1 MKRTRQ
7 ETKKGR
13 GYRSPSVR
21 REHGSRG
28 TQLIKRKKL
37 S

>member
-1 MKRTRQ
+1 LRPT
-7 ETKKGR
+7 G
-13 GYRSPSVR
+13 PSVR
-21 REHGSRG
+21 RGHGSRG